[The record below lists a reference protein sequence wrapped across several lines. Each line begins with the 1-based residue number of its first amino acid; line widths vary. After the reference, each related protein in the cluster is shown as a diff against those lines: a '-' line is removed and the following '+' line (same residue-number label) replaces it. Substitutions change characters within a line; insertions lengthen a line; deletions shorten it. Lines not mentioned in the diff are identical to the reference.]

1 VGVKI
6 VGKKRR
12 ITKENAKKFASNTGS
27 GAKKIASKTSLGA
40 KKIASKTSSG
50 AKRIASAPGRKVRQ
64 KMATLNDRM
73 LAVQW
78 TPKKMI
84 NEYIRFN
91 MTGIFNSI
99 FAYIVYELFYWIN
112 LTDTYRAQSAWAA
125 CILIGQVECHYAH
138 YRFTFGSAANYL
150 ASLRWA
156 VIIYTTILIL
166 STIIFH
172 IMVTEMDIYHRFAWL
187 INIVLFGFV
196 NFAFLRWLAFPP
208 EFDKSLLHTLDGE

>member
-1 VGVKI
+1 ME
-6 VGKKRR
+6 KKRR
-12 ITKENAKKFASNTGS
+12 ITKENAKKLVSKTGS
-27 GAKKIASKTSLGA
+27 GAKKIASKTGAGA
-40 KKIASKTSSG
+40 KKIASKTGAG
-50 AKRIASAPGRKVRQ
+50 AKRIASAPGRKVKQ
-64 KMATLNDRM
+64 KMSILNDRM
-73 LAVQW
+73 MAVQW

-91 MTGIFNSI
+91 ITGIFNSI
-99 FAYIVYELFYWIN
+99 FAYLVYELFYWIN
-112 LTDTYRAQSAWAA
+112 LTDTYRSQSAWAV

-138 YRFTFGSAANYL
+138 YRFTFGSAADYL

-172 IMVTEMDIYHRFAWL
+172 LMITEMDIYHRFAWL
-187 INIVLFGFV
+187 INTVLFGFV

-208 EFDKSLLHTLDGE
+208 EFDKSLILILDGE